1 MGLFGSSTKTCGHQS
16 SSPFRA
22 RCTKDRGHTGAHSAR
37 GMSCGDDGKI
47 TFGAKASS
55 KTARKTGGKTSG
67 KGRR

>member
-1 MGLFGSSTKTCGHQS
+1 
-16 SSPFRA
+16 
-22 RCTKDRGHTGAHSAR
+22 
-37 GMSCGDDGKI
+37 MSCGDDGKI